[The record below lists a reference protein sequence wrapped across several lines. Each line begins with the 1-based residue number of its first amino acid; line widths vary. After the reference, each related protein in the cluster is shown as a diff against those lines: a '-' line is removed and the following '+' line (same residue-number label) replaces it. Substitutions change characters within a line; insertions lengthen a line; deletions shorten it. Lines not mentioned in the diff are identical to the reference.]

1 MVRNALERAEAHD
14 RTRVEALMSDSYD
27 ASDPVAENNLRRDA
41 RRIDRQDKDV
51 LRKLMHTP
59 EGRSWLY
66 RKLETCHIYSSTFSA
81 GQSDV
86 TAFQLGEENIGKRL
100 MLECQAASVD
110 LYMKMIKERQEW
122 EREQDVQREK
132 EGKRREDLDRA
143 PTVDELMP
151 ELPPP
156 NYLGKPKKQR

>member
-1 MVRNALERAEAHD
+1 
-14 RTRVEALMSDSYD
+14 MSDTYD
-27 ASDPVAENNLRRDA
+27 ASDPIAENNLRRDA

-59 EGRSWLY
+59 EGRSFLY
-66 RKLETCHIYSSTFSA
+66 RRLERCHIYSSTFA
-81 GQSDV
+81 PGQPDL
-86 TAFQLGEENIGKRL
+86 TAFQLGEENIGKML
-100 MLECQAASVD
+100 MMEAQSASVD

-132 EGKRREDLDRA
+132 ESKRREDLDRA
-143 PTVDELMP
+143 PTVEELMP

-156 NYLGKPKKQR
+156 NYLGKKPKKQR